1 MASAKVGTS
10 NPFYVLNSV
19 TNDDVLGKNEVNA
32 TKADVAPSVEQVDTY
47 KNVTK
52 NDKLID

>member
-32 TKADVAPSVEQVDTY
+32 TKADVAPSVEQVDTS